1 MTMGWAQR
9 ANDVATRRARRRIE
23 DLKVRVR
30 LGTLTHAD
38 VQLLNTLGPNVRR
51 YVEYE
56 PMVQTY
62 APKVTLR

>member
-1 MTMGWAQR
+1 MGWASR

-23 DLKVRVR
+23 DLKVRAR
-30 LGTLTHAD
+30 IGALTRDDIAF
-38 VQLLNTLGPNVRR
+38 LNGCGPNVRA
-51 YVEYE
+51 YVGYE